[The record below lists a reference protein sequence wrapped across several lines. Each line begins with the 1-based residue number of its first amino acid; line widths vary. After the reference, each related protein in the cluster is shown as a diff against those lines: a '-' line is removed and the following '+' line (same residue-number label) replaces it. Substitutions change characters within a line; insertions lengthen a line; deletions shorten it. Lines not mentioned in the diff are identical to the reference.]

1 MDVSHATWYFNTK
14 AHITTVLKEKNVE
27 MRNLTFATSEQKHIN
42 FKKKDFLIIFKNK
55 DIFKDVFFMCHN
67 LDHSALSR
75 REV

>member
-1 MDVSHATWYFNTK
+1 
-14 AHITTVLKEKNVE
+14 

-42 FKKKDFLIIFKNK
+42 FKKKDFLTICKIK
-55 DIFKDVFFMCHN
+55 DIFKDAFFMCHN